1 MSKPIRTAVIGG
13 GMAGCAAA
21 KKLIAEGREVVI
33 YESADGL
40 GGRARSWHRPE
51 LEPSVGINLMYV
63 SFYSLM
69 KEMINEYGLE
79 DELIPISSN
88 VHISDGKRALGLSS
102 DSPLSLL
109 SYKHVS
115 LRDRFAFLLT
125 TLKQVRRQKELDLFD
140 PVKSVPFDDGTTA
153 AEWGCRQVSK
163 RGFDFLLRPQIEG
176 FWNFACEDISAVH
189 ARALLAWMGGSGF
202 YVFRNGM
209 QILAERNAEGA
220 DLRLS
225 HEVTSVQ
232 MSAGRV
238 RVNAAPRDAAEETG
252 GDGDAGPQPASGA
265 DAVSDTFDD
274 VVIAT
279 PATIAAKL
287 VTALPAETVADA
299 TRDFLESQRYEP
311 ALSVSYLAPA
321 GSLPSHAHIVA
332 GGPED
337 PPLRNMITYPREVR
351 EKDGSR
357 SEKLLVF
364 TYPGRANT
372 RRLLGRSTQE
382 QFESV
387 TPLLPTLWPDFP
399 SDAEPFHIAERPYG
413 FPIPAPGR
421 YRRSAQI
428 TQEQGAPVVFAGD
441 YFNSPTTEA
450 AMLSGVRAAETLMAA
465 G

>member
-1 MSKPIRTAVIGG
+1 MTSPIRTAVIGG

-21 KKLIAEGREVVI
+21 KKLIADGREVVI

-40 GGRARSWHRPE
+40 GGRARSWHRQE
-51 LEPSVGINLMYV
+51 IEPSVGINLMYV

-69 KEMINEYGLE
+69 KEMISEYGLE

-88 VHISDGKRALGLSS
+88 VHISDKGKTVALSS
-102 DSPLSLL
+102 DSPMSLL

-125 TLKQVRRQKELDLFD
+125 SLKQVRRQKELDLFD
-140 PVKSVPFDDGTTA
+140 PVKSAPFDDGTSA

-202 YVFRNGM
+202 YVFRDGM
-209 QILAERNAEGA
+209 QVLAERNAEGA
-220 DLRLS
+220 TLRLS
-225 HEVTSVQ
+225 HEVTGVQ
-232 MSAGRV
+232 MTAGRV
-238 RVNAAPRDAAEETG
+238 QVTATPRDGSGGVGKGEKSEGAA
-252 GDGDAGPQPASGA
+252 GA
-265 DAVSDTFDD
+265 DPVSDTFDD

-287 VTALPAETVADA
+287 VTALPAEVVAA
-299 TRDFLESQRYEP
+299 GTRSFLESQKYEP
-311 ALSVSYLAPA
+311 ALSVSYLVPA

-337 PPLRNMITYPREVR
+337 PPLRNMITYPRKVR
-351 EKDGSR
+351 DGNGGWE
-357 SEKLLVF
+357 EKLLVF

-382 QFESV
+382 QFDAV
-387 TPLLPTLWPDFP
+387 TPLLQSLWPGFP
-399 SDAEPFHIAERPYG
+399 PDPEPFHIAERPYG

-421 YRRSAQI
+421 YRRSAEVTRKQC
-428 TQEQGAPVVFAGD
+428 APVVFAGD

-450 AMLSGVRAAETLMAA
+450 AMLSGVRAAQTLVAA